1 MTEIFKIIDQSRSI
15 GIFGHIRPDGDCMG
29 SVTALYNYLKD
40 QYNEREKHIEVY
52 LDSVP
57 ENFWFLNRADEIRT
71 DFPNNNFY
79 DVMLILDCGSLD
91 RIGAAQ
97 AYFPNAK
104 TTINIDHHISN
115 TKFADISIIDLES
128 SSTCELLY
136 TLMEKDKIS
145 FSTAEALYLGIVH
158 DTGVF
163 KHSNTK
169 KRTMEIA
176 GELLDKGV
184 SSSKI
189 IDGTFYEKTFLQNQI
204 LGHCLM
210 ESSLALGGRVILS
223 FISQKLIHFYKSKP
237 ADYDGIIDQLRITK
251 GIEAAIL
258 LIEMEEN
265 EYKVSM
271 RSNTFV
277 DVSTIAT
284 SFGGGGHIRAAGC
297 TIQGP
302 LSEVTYQILNAIEK
316 QME

>member
-1 MTEIFKIIDQSRSI
+1 MKEIFQIVEQSKSI

-29 SVTALYNYLKD
+29 STMALYNYLKD
-40 QYNEREKHIEVY
+40 QYTENEKHIEIF

-57 ENFWFLNRADEIRT
+57 ESFWFLNRADEIRT
-71 DFPNNNFY
+71 DFPSHNSY
-79 DVMLILDCGSLD
+79 DTMFILDCGSLD
-91 RIGAAQ
+91 RIGAAI
-97 AYFPNAK
+97 AYFPAAK

-115 TKFADISIIDLES
+115 TGFSDISIIDLES

-136 TLMEKDKIS
+136 TLMDKDKIS
-145 FSTAEALYLGIVH
+145 YATAEALYLGIVH

-169 KRTMEIA
+169 RRTMEIA
-176 GELLDKGV
+176 GALLDKGV

-204 LGHCLM
+204 LGHTLM
-210 ESSLALGGRVILS
+210 ESSLYLGGRVILS
-223 FISQKLIHFYKSKP
+223 YISQKLIHFYKSRP
-237 ADYDGIIDQLRITK
+237 TDYDGIIDQLRITK

-258 LIEMEEN
+258 FIEMEES

-277 DVSTIAT
+277 DVSIIAT

-297 TIQGP
+297 TIKGS
-302 LSEVTYQILNAIEK
+302 LGEVTYQILNAIEQ